1 MSLSCFPPAFE
12 ICFFAFK
19 MLLDYT
25 HRLLV
30 NLFDFKFNNF
40 ISRILKFTSSN
51 VDEKQLKFISLLQIS
66 GKIAFKMKDTNKMAL
81 LNHNFLQILAHCTS
95 RVCLRRLSTGLIK
108 S

>member
-1 MSLSCFPPAFE
+1 
-12 ICFFAFK
+12 

-30 NLFDFKFNNF
+30 NLSDFKFNNF
-40 ISRILKFTSSN
+40 ISRILKFTI
-51 VDEKQLKFISLLQIS
+51 DEKQLEIMSLLQIS

-81 LNHNFLQILAHCTS
+81 LNHNFLRILAHCTS